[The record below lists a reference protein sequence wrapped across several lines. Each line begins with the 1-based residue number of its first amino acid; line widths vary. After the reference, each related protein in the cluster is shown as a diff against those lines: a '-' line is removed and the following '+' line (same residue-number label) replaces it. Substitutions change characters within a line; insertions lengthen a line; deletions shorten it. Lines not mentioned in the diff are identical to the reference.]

1 MQPPIYHCALVSL
14 RKSGRMRYLS
24 HLDFARALDRAVR
37 RAGLPVKY
45 SEGFNPSAHIS
56 FASALPVGVAGEREL
71 CQIELERPL
80 PPEEILRA
88 LSAQLPEGLGV
99 VDVRVVSGPRRKHL
113 SGLTRAEY
121 EVELAPAPEVTVEAI
136 EEAVRRVLDAGTLTI
151 TRETR
156 TRTREVDIRP
166 GIYKLE
172 VMPPASRRPELR
184 LRMTLA
190 LAQDSLVKPGEVIA
204 ILQRF
209 LTDLVGEEIVLTPV
223 RMTRL
228 GMY

>member
-1 MQPPIYHCALVSL
+1 MEPPLHHCALVSL

-24 HLDFARALDRAVR
+24 HLDFARAIDRAVR

-45 SEGFNPSAHIS
+45 SQGFNPSAQIS

-80 PPEEILRA
+80 PPEEVLRA
-88 LSAQLPEGLGV
+88 LSAQMPEGLEV

-113 SGLTRAEY
+113 AGLTHAEY
-121 EVELAPAPEVTVEAI
+121 EVELAPGRGVTVEKVG
-136 EEAVRRVLDAGTLTI
+136 EAVRRLLDAGTLTI

-156 TRTREVDIRP
+156 TRTREVDVRP
-166 GIYKLE
+166 GIYRLE
-172 VMPPASRRPELR
+172 VIPPASSQTGLR
-184 LRMTLA
+184 LRMSLA
-190 LAQDSLVKPGEVIA
+190 LAQDSLVKPAEVIA
-204 ILQRF
+204 ILQQF
-209 LTDLVGEEIVLTPV
+209 LAELDEEAVIIPL

-228 GMY
+228 GVY